1 MSTGESSGLG
11 RAKSVVAREKEEYES
26 GSDRPVGS
34 FLAIMAVYAAGV
46 SAAGV
51 LVRRRG
57 HLLPERMTV
66 PDLAL
71 VTVATH
77 KLSRLL
83 AKDPVTSPL
92 RAPFTTFAGTSGPAE
107 LQEKVRGSGFRR
119 AAGALV
125 TCPFCL
131 AVWVATGFAFSLLF
145 APRATRFAASILT
158 AVAGADVLH
167 LAYAAL
173 ERTGES

>member
-1 MSTGESSGLG
+1 MSGDERSGLE
-11 RAKSVVAREKEEYES
+11 RVQRLAAREKEEYEA

-34 FLAIMAVYAAGV
+34 FLGIMGVYVAGV
-46 SAAGV
+46 GG
-51 LVRRRG
+51 LGILLRRRG
-57 HLLPERMTV
+57 HVLPERIGV
-66 PDLAL
+66 ADLAL
-71 VTVATH
+71 ITVATH

-92 RAPFTTFAGTSGPAE
+92 RAPFTRFAGTSGPAE
-107 LQEKVRGSGFRR
+107 LQEKVRGSGLRR
-119 AAGALV
+119 AMGALV

-131 AVWVATGFAFSLLF
+131 AVWVATGFGFSLLF

-173 ERTGES
+173 EQKSG

>member
-1 MSTGESSGLG
+1 MSEGEASGLE
-11 RAKSVVAREKEEYES
+11 RARGVAAREKEEYEA

-34 FLAIMAVYAAGV
+34 FLAIMGVYLVGV
-46 SAAGV
+46 VGLGV

-57 HLLPERMTV
+57 HVLPERMSAT
-66 PDLAL
+66 DLAL
-71 VTVATH
+71 LTVATH
-77 KLSRLL
+77 KVSRLL

-92 RAPFTTFAGTSGPAE
+92 RAPFTHFAGTSGPAE
-107 LQEKVRGSGFRR
+107 LQEKVRGSGFRK
-119 AAGALV
+119 AVGALV

-131 AVWVATGFAFSLLF
+131 AVWVATGFGFSLLF

-158 AVAGADVLH
+158 VVTGADVLH

-173 ERTGES
+173 EQKSQT

>member
-1 MSTGESSGLG
+1 MNGGEPSGLE
-11 RAKSVVAREKEEYES
+11 RARTIAVREKEAYEA

-34 FLAIMAVYAAGV
+34 FLAIIGFYLASVGG
-46 SAAGV
+46 AGV
-51 LVRRRG
+51 LLRRRG
-57 HLLPERMTV
+57 RALPERV
-66 PDLAL
+66 SLADLVL
-71 VTVATH
+71 LTVATH

-107 LQEKVRGSGFRR
+107 LSEKVRGTGVRR
-119 AAGALV
+119 AIGALV

-131 AVWVATGFAFSLLF
+131 AVWVATGFGFSLLL

-167 LAYAAL
+167 LAYGAL
-173 ERTGES
+173 EQKSQT